1 MTRKH
6 IAAPGRPDH
15 HERAAAAARVARVM
29 RRATTP
35 ARLYF
40 IGMQVAR
47 WDQVIFLL
55 AVLQEVTGR
64 QISAA
69 HRRHVRL
76 TNKATQIQGELA

>member
-6 IAAPGRPDH
+6 NAPRRANH

-40 IGMQVAR
+40 IGMQMAR
-47 WDQVIFLL
+47 WEQLIWLL
-55 AVLQEVTGR
+55 GVVQEVAGKQMAT
-64 QISAA
+64 A
-69 HRRHVRL
+69 HGHHRRL